1 MIYPKLL
8 AGTLWLLLQ
17 TLDIVTCRNFTMGY
31 LTGSQ
36 RRPGNKGY
44 PRPGLTISGAISLAV
59 DEINTLHPLKY
70 NHTLTFT
77 VAETYGEESESIYQ
91 TALLWTEDIAV
102 YIGPQETCVH
112 EAKMAA
118 SFDLPMISYF
128 CAHHEISDK
137 NIYPTF
143 VRTRPPD
150 TQISKSVASLLLN
163 FKWMKVAFLYST
175 TQDRNFK
182 EVSKTIL
189 QTLESVGIEIRYLG
203 TWPETYHYGYGENPF
218 DDLVEESYLNARI
231 YVILG
236 YYFEHLGLMVSMEKR
251 GLLNKG
257 DYYVVGVDIEQY
269 ESQNPRR
276 YLKGL
281 LRDEIEDV
289 AKKAFQ
295 SYLGVVGS
303 PPVGFEDFTV
313 KVNKYMQLPP
323 FNFPNPVSR
332 LGGMKRVPAE
342 GAYLYDAIYVY
353 ARALNECLFHS
364 EDPFKG
370 RVLIRYIKGRTYFS
384 AMGYMVYMDENGDA
398 EGNYTLIARKPVPNV
413 YGEYGLYPVGVFQ
426 LHENRSAVP
435 VLQILSPIDWVGG
448 TIPTDEPPCGF
459 LGEKCVMWKLA
470 IGVTGGLVLVLL
482 IGILVAYK
490 NWAYEQELDSLI
502 WKIEYK
508 DIQVNEYTPTTSIGR
523 ICRSLHPLIRTSQV
537 SLSSNAEADFRYTS
551 IFTTVGIYKGRMLA
565 IKRLKKKS
573 VDITRKMKKELKLMR
588 DLRHDNLNS
597 FIGAC
602 IDPPNICIVTD
613 YCSRGS
619 LKDIL
624 ENEDV
629 KLDNMFHASL
639 IGDIVRGMT
648 YLHDSP
654 LRSHGNLK
662 SSKCLVDSRWV
673 VKIADFGLHE
683 LKFGA
688 DSGDDSNTDFEK
700 QCAKL
705 LWRAPEL
712 LRDPNSPQSGTPKGD
727 VYSFGII
734 LYEII
739 ARNGPYGQ
747 IDVTP
752 SDIIKNVMR
761 RDRALPFRPRV
772 SKLEDSFDC
781 IVDCMQDCWAEEPDI
796 RPDFKTI
803 RTKLRPMRKGM
814 KPNIFDNMLVMM
826 EKYANNLEALV
837 DGRTDQLIEEKK
849 KTDALLYEMLPK
861 YVADQLKK
869 GNKVEAESFECVTI
883 YFSDIVGFT
892 TMSAQSSPLQ
902 VVDFLNDLYTCFDAI
917 IENYDVYKV
926 ETIGDAY
933 MVVSGLPIKNG
944 DIHAAEI
951 ASMALHL
958 LEAVKKFVI
967 KHRPKDSLM
976 LRIGIHSGA
985 VCAGVVGQKMPR
997 YCLFG
1002 DTVNTASR
1010 MESTGL
1016 PLRIH
1021 CSEACKILLD
1031 KLGGYKLDERGV
1043 ISIKGKGEMS
1053 TYWLEGQE
1061 DYRVKKSFKQN
1072 YSIQTPDVLRSVTRS
1087 SLRHSKFSRFN
1098 PNRRLS
1104 LESQKKIRFASSSPK
1119 MFTGYTPNSE
1129 TTPMYDQR
1137 SSLTDESD
1145 TSPPASSMVASSSA
1159 NCALTKGNSCPCL
1172 GENCE
1177 MCVKPRKD
1185 VYEFVT
1191 PRLAL
1196 ENVELSLSQQGNHE
1210 QQRNTL
1216 GWRKMSRFSSFLSCL
1231 GSGEVNEAVDNGRLP
1246 SPKQLNKH
1254 LSIIGHSE
1262 SEPFLPQ
1269 LRYHQ
1274 HTRRNDE
1281 NV

>member
-1 MIYPKLL
+1 
-8 AGTLWLLLQ
+8 
-17 TLDIVTCRNFTMGY
+17 MGY

-59 DEINTLHPLKY
+59 DEINKYHPLRD

-77 VAETYGEESESIYQ
+77 VAETYGEESESIYR
-91 TALLWTEDIAV
+91 TAVLWTQGAAV
-102 YIGPQETCVH
+102 YVGPQETCVH
-112 EAKMAA
+112 EARMAA

-128 CAHHEISDK
+128 CAHHETSDK
-137 NIYPTF
+137 KLYPTF
-143 VRTRPPD
+143 GRTRPPD
-150 TQISKSVASLLLN
+150 TQISKSVASLLLS
-163 FKWMKVAFLYST
+163 FGWMKVAFLYST
-175 TQDRNFK
+175 TQDRNFR
-182 EVSKTIL
+182 EVSRTIIK
-189 QTLESVGIEIRYLG
+189 TLESVGIEVRYLG

-218 DDLVEESYLNARI
+218 DELVENSYLNARI
-231 YVILG
+231 YVVLG

-251 GLLNKG
+251 GLLDKG

-269 ESQNPRR
+269 EIQNPRR

-342 GAYLYDAIYVY
+342 GAYLYDAVYVY
-353 ARALNECLFHS
+353 ARALNECILHE

-370 RVLIRYIKGRTYFS
+370 RVIFKYITGRTYFS

-398 EGNYTLIARKPVPNV
+398 EGNYTLIARKSVPGVN
-413 YGEYGLYPVGVFQ
+413 GEYGLYPVGVFQ

-435 VLQILSPIDWVGG
+435 VLQFISSIDWVAGF
-448 TIPTDEPPCGF
+448 PPSAEPNCGF
-459 LGEKCVMWKLA
+459 HGEKCVMWKLA
-470 IGVTGGLVLVLL
+470 VGVTGGLVLVLL
-482 IGILVAYK
+482 VGILVAYK

-502 WKIEYK
+502 WKIDYK
-508 DIQVNEYTPTTSIGR
+508 DIQINECTPTTSIGR
-523 ICRSLHPLIRTSQV
+523 ICRNLHPLIRTSQV
-537 SLSSNAEADFRYTS
+537 SLSSNAEADFRYTN
-551 IFTTVGIYKGRMLA
+551 IYTTVGIYKGRMLA
-565 IKRLKKKS
+565 IKRLRKKS
-573 VDITRKMKKELKLMR
+573 VDITRKMKKELKFMR
-588 DLRHDNLNS
+588 DLRHDNLNP

-602 IDPPNICIVTD
+602 VDPPNICIVTE
-613 YCSRGS
+613 YCAKGS
-619 LKDIL
+619 LKDVL

-629 KLDNMFHASL
+629 KLDNMFNASI
-639 IGDIVRGMT
+639 IGDIVRGMI
-648 YLHDSP
+648 YLHDSQ

-662 SSKCLVDSRWV
+662 STNCLVDSRWV

-683 LKFGA
+683 FKCGA
-688 DSGDDSNTDFEK
+688 DSGDDDSTDFEK

-712 LRDPNSPQSGTPKGD
+712 LRDPNARPSGTQKGD

-734 LYEII
+734 LYEIMS
-739 ARNGPYGQ
+739 RSGPFGQ
-747 IDVTP
+747 TDKTP
-752 SDIIKNVMR
+752 SEIIKCVMR
-761 RDRALPFRPRV
+761 RDRNPPFRPRI

-781 IVDCMQDCWAEEPDI
+781 VIDCMQECWTEEPED

-814 KPNIFDNMLVMM
+814 KPNIFDNMLAMM

-837 DGRTDQLIEEKK
+837 DERTDQLIEEKK

-869 GNKVEAESFECVTI
+869 GNKVEAESFDCVTI

-902 VVDFLNDLYTCFDAI
+902 VVDFLNDLYTCFDSI

-958 LEAVKKFVI
+958 LEAIKKFVI
-967 KHRPKDSLM
+967 RHRPNDSLM
-976 LRIGIHSGA
+976 LRIGLHSGA

-1021 CSEACKILLD
+1021 CSEACRRLLD
-1031 KLGGYKLDERGV
+1031 KLGGYNFEERGV
-1043 ISIKGKGEMS
+1043 ISIKGKGEMK
-1053 TYWLEGQE
+1053 TYWLVGQE
-1061 DYRVKKSFKQN
+1061 EYRNRKQQKHSF
-1072 YSIQTPDVLRSVTRS
+1072 SIQTPDVLRSVTRS
-1087 SLRHSKFSRFN
+1087 SLRHNKYPKFN
-1098 PNRRLS
+1098 ANRRLS
-1104 LESQKKIRFASSSPK
+1104 LESQKKIRFAPSSPK
-1119 MFTGYTPNSE
+1119 TFVLKPTPNE
-1129 TTPMYDQR
+1129 I
-1137 SSLTDESD
+1137 SSSHDKFESGVELDESLSQQQD
-1145 TSPPASSMVASSSA
+1145 YQESSPPIRLLA
-1159 NCALTKGNSCPCL
+1159 KRNSCPCL
-1172 GENCE
+1172 GQNCDQ
-1177 MCVKPRKD
+1177 CLRSQKD
-1185 VYEFVT
+1185 MFEFVT
-1191 PRLAL
+1191 PRLVL
-1196 ENVELSLSQQGNHE
+1196 EEVPLDEMGQTNLP
-1210 QQRNTL
+1210 QRNYP
-1216 GWRKMSRFSSFLSCL
+1216 GWRRMSKFSSFVSCL
-1231 GSGEVNEAVDNGRLP
+1231 GSGEVNDFEAYDKIANSQGP
-1246 SPKQLNKH
+1246 EKH
-1254 LSIIGHSE
+1254 LSVIGHSE
-1262 SEPFLPQ
+1262 SEPFLPH
-1269 LRYHQ
+1269 LRYLNHSEKM
-1274 HTRRNDE
+1274 DE
-1281 NV
+1281 II